1 MIKRFMLLVLFGCFV
16 LGIHAQKSEYVV
28 RSFATN
34 MQSWGQ
40 TSKLEYQ
47 RNLQKLC
54 NGAKSVRVADEIVES
69 LAAKNGYTG
78 SGGSYF
84 LETYLNCLVKEI
96 KKGITI
102 QYSNFRAIS
111 SSETTVYD
119 TRGLDLIACNVVITG
134 AVNYNVKD
142 LFYVRNGKISKI
154 DKYEE
159 TIDKHTGK
167 RKIKVDLSDID
178 FADEAYSLTYN
189 YSTNFPVGLSFDYAW
204 PWFRLGV
211 DFCMDFKKDRYVLD
225 DVDFT
230 DIMNY
235 ARKRKILDPK
245 FYLTLTPSLYF
256 RYVSLGCGVGALY
269 MSGTEEKSSSSYSTS
284 TSESAS
290 SSSGYSSSSTQECE
304 KLNFMLRPVIKGFIP
319 VSEDYLDI
327 VVSVGYDYVFGYKEK
342 NGLNFGIGIQFVLD

>member
-1 MIKRFMLLVLFGCFV
+1 MIKRFILLVLLGCFA
-16 LGIHAQKSEYVV
+16 LGTNAQKSEYVV

-54 NGAKSVRVADEIVES
+54 DGAKSVRVADEIVES
-69 LAAKNGYTG
+69 LATKNGYMG
-78 SGGSYF
+78 NGGSYF
-84 LETYLNCLVKEI
+84 LETYLNCLIKEI
-96 KKGITI
+96 KRGITI
-102 QYSNFRAIS
+102 QYSNFRTIS

-119 TRGLDLIACNVVITG
+119 TRGLDLIACNIVISG

-159 TIDKHTGK
+159 IIDKRTGK

-178 FADEAYSLTYN
+178 FADEAYSLTFN
-189 YSTNFPVGLSFDYAW
+189 YSKNFPVGLSFDYAW

-211 DFCMDFKKDRYVLD
+211 DFGIDFKKDRYVLD
-225 DVDFT
+225 DVNFT

-235 ARKRKILDPK
+235 DRNRKILDPK

-256 RYVSLGCGVGALY
+256 RYVSLGCGVGALF

-284 TSESAS
+284 ISESV
-290 SSSGYSSSSTQECE
+290 SSSGYASSSTQECD

-319 VSEDYLDI
+319 VSEDYLT
-327 VVSVGYDYVFGYKEK
+327 
-342 NGLNFGIGIQFVLD
+342 

>member
-1 MIKRFMLLVLFGCFV
+1 MIKRFILLVLLGCFA
-16 LGIHAQKSEYVV
+16 LGTNAQKSEYVV

-54 NGAKSVRVADEIVES
+54 DGAKSVRVADEIVES
-69 LAAKNGYTG
+69 LATKNGYMG
-78 SGGSYF
+78 NGGSYF
-84 LETYLNCLVKEI
+84 LETYLNCLIKEI
-96 KKGITI
+96 KRGITI
-102 QYSNFRAIS
+102 QYSNFRTIS

-119 TRGLDLIACNVVITG
+119 TRGLDLIACNIVISG

-159 TIDKHTGK
+159 IIDKRTGK

-178 FADEAYSLTYN
+178 FADEAYSLTFN
-189 YSTNFPVGLSFDYAW
+189 YSKNFPVGLSFDYAW

-211 DFCMDFKKDRYVLD
+211 DFGIDFKKDRYVLD
-225 DVDFT
+225 DVNFT

-235 ARKRKILDPK
+235 DRNRKIFDPK

-256 RYVSLGCGVGALY
+256 RYVSLGCGVGALF

-284 TSESAS
+284 ISESV
-290 SSSGYSSSSTQECE
+290 SSSGYASSSTQECD

-327 VVSVGYDYVFGYKEK
+327 VVSFGYDYVFGYKEK
-342 NGLNFGIGIQFVLD
+342 MASTLA

>member
-1 MIKRFMLLVLFGCFV
+1 MIKRFILLVLLGCFA
-16 LGIHAQKSEYVV
+16 LGTNAQKSEYVV

-54 NGAKSVRVADEIVES
+54 DGAKSVRVADEIVES
-69 LAAKNGYTG
+69 LATKNGYMG
-78 SGGSYF
+78 NGGSYF
-84 LETYLNCLVKEI
+84 LETYLNCLIKEI
-96 KKGITI
+96 KRGITI
-102 QYSNFRAIS
+102 QYSNFRTIS

-119 TRGLDLIACNVVITG
+119 TRGLDLIACNIVISG

-159 TIDKHTGK
+159 IIDKRTGK

-178 FADEAYSLTYN
+178 FADEAYSLTFN
-189 YSTNFPVGLSFDYAW
+189 YSKNFPVGLSFDYAW

-211 DFCMDFKKDRYVLD
+211 DFGIDFKKDRYVLD
-225 DVDFT
+225 DVNFT

-235 ARKRKILDPK
+235 DRNRKILDPK

-256 RYVSLGCGVGALY
+256 RYVSLGCGVGALF

-284 TSESAS
+284 ISESV
-290 SSSGYSSSSTQECE
+290 SSSGYASSSTQECD

-327 VVSVGYDYVFGYKEK
+327 VVSFCYDYVFGYKEK
-342 NGLNFGIGIQFVLD
+342 NGFNFGIGILFVLD

>member
-1 MIKRFMLLVLFGCFV
+1 MTKRFVLLVLLGC
-16 LGIHAQKSEYVV
+16 LAIGIHAQKSEYVV

-54 NGAKSVRVADEIVES
+54 DGAKSVRVADEIVES
-69 LAAKNGYTG
+69 LAAKNGYIG
-78 SGGSYF
+78 NGGSYF
-84 LETYLNCLVKEI
+84 LETYLNCLIKEI

-102 QYSNFRAIS
+102 QYSDFRTIS

-119 TRGLDLIACNVVITG
+119 TQGLDLIACNIVISG

-159 TIDKHTGK
+159 IIDKRTGK
-167 RKIKVDLSDID
+167 RRIKVDLSDID
-178 FADEAYSLTYN
+178 FAEEAYSLTYN
-189 YSTNFPVGLSFDYAW
+189 YSMNFPVGLSFDYAW
-204 PWFRLGV
+204 PWFRLGF
-211 DFCMDFKKDRYVLD
+211 DFGMDFKKDKYILD
-225 DVDFT
+225 EVKFT

-235 ARKRKILDPK
+235 DRTKKILDPK
-245 FYLTLTPSLYF
+245 FYFTVTPSLYF
-256 RYVSLGCGVGALY
+256 RYVSIGCGVGALY
-269 MSGTEEKSSSSYSTS
+269 MSGTEEKTSSSCSSSSSDGVS
-284 TSESAS
+284 V
-290 SSSGYSSSSTQECE
+290 SGYSSTSTECT
-304 KLNFMLRPVIKGFIP
+304 KLNFMLRPVVKGFIP

-327 VVSVGYDYVFGYKEK
+327 VLSIGYDYVFGYKDK

>member
-1 MIKRFMLLVLFGCFV
+1 MIKRFILLVLLGCFA
-16 LGIHAQKSEYVV
+16 LGTNAQKSEYVV

-54 NGAKSVRVADEIVES
+54 DGAKSVRVADEIVES
-69 LAAKNGYTG
+69 LATKNGYMG
-78 SGGSYF
+78 NGGSYF
-84 LETYLNCLVKEI
+84 LETYLNCLIKEI
-96 KKGITI
+96 KRGITI
-102 QYSNFRAIS
+102 QYSNFRTIS

-119 TRGLDLIACNVVITG
+119 TRGLDLIACNIVISG

-159 TIDKHTGK
+159 IIDKRTGK

-178 FADEAYSLTYN
+178 FADEAYSLTFN
-189 YSTNFPVGLSFDYAW
+189 YSKNFPVGLSFDYAW

-211 DFCMDFKKDRYVLD
+211 DFGIDFKKDRYVLD
-225 DVDFT
+225 DVNFT

-235 ARKRKILDPK
+235 DRNRKILDPK

-256 RYVSLGCGVGALY
+256 RYVSLGCGVGALF
-269 MSGTEEKSSSSYSTS
+269 MSGTEEKSSCSYSTS
-284 TSESAS
+284 ISESV
-290 SSSGYSSSSTQECE
+290 SSSGYASSSTQECD

-327 VVSVGYDYVFGYKEK
+327 VVSFGYDYVFGYKEK
-342 NGLNFGIGIQFVLD
+342 NCFNFGIGIQFVLD